1 MKYWRIE
8 IILFIKQFI
17 RNWLKILREPQSYL
31 HIPVYSLSKNYSQ
44 CILLYMVFFAMLT
57 LEIIK
62 MITDIFKYI
71 LNFFLLILVCNLIH
85 RSSVVTLRSK
95 PSAVKDIDDIENSIW
110 GSLLFL
116 KQFLH
121 LESLWKLSLKIIDIF
136 TLKVN
141 DVLVKYQVYIVRIGS
156 EEQLIKSNQIH
167 TIYSIH
173 TIYYC
178 NLFLL

>member
-1 MKYWRIE
+1 M
-8 IILFIKQFI
+8 
-17 RNWLKILREPQSYL
+17 
-31 HIPVYSLSKNYSQ
+31 
-44 CILLYMVFFAMLT
+44 
-57 LEIIK
+57 
-62 MITDIFKYI
+62 
-71 LNFFLLILVCNLIH
+71 LVCNLIH
-85 RSSVVTLRSK
+85 RSLVVTLRSK

-136 TLKVN
+136 TLKAN
-141 DVLVKYQVYIVRIGS
+141 DVLVKYQVYIVKIGS

-178 NLFLL
+178 NYILL